1 MRIRYSLLLATAALL
16 PTLAQTPK
24 SNPAAD
30 WPMYNRD
37 LGGTRHSPLTQI
49 STANVSNLK
58 LAWSYRLSNAPAGR
72 GAAPPPAPAAE
83 EAGRGGGAGGR
94 GGGRGGAAAPTVN
107 PEATPIVVNDIMYL
121 PAGSRVLA
129 LEADTGKLV
138 WEFKIPNGSTSARG
152 VAFWPGDSSTPARI
166 LFTAGRRLMAVS
178 ALTGEASA
186 GFGQDGAVDIKIG
199 WNGVPLV
206 YKNVAVLGAS
216 VGEISQGG
224 DPGDSRAFDVRT
236 GAKLWEFHS
245 VPQPGEVGHAT
256 WLDDGWKNRSGV
268 NVWGW
273 YLTLD
278 EKTGT
283 VYMPFGSPAG
293 NYWGGDRPG
302 NNLFGNS
309 VVAADA
315 LTGKLKWYFQTV
327 HHDLWDA
334 DLPPA
339 PVLVDIRQN
348 GRSIPALAAIG
359 KTAWMFILNRET
371 GKPIFGVEERP
382 VPAGDAPGEWYSP
395 TQPFPLKPPPLAR
408 ISFKKE
414 DIVTGEDTTPEHAKA
429 CMEIYARAGGF
440 YNAGPFTPFLFH
452 EEGAPPR
459 STIIFP
465 GNGGP
470 NWGGMAA
477 DPRTGYVFVQT
488 HDAAL
493 SGWVEKK
500 RPGGNYGSGNGS
512 PQAYDRGSINGPGPY
527 NGFSAP
533 VRDASGRTLGNAPCQ
548 KPPWGRL
555 WAVNANTGDIAWVSV
570 LGLNEALPPGR
581 QNVGGSGSAGPIVT
595 AGGLVFIGAT
605 SDRRLRAF
613 DSKTGKELWAHK
625 LDQTVNANPLTY
637 QGRNGKQ
644 YVAAVAT
651 DSVVVFSLP

>member
-1 MRIRYSLLLATAALL
+1 MRIRFALLLMAALL
-16 PTLAQTPK
+16 PAVAQTPRT
-24 SNPAAD
+24 NRAAD

-37 LGGTRHSPLTQI
+37 LAGTRYSPLTQI
-49 STANVSNLK
+49 NTTNVSNLK
-58 LAWSYRLSNAPAGR
+58 LAWSYRLGNAPPR
-72 GAAPPPAPAAE
+72 GAAPAGPAAE
-83 EAGRGGGAGGR
+83 QPAGGR
-94 GGGRGGAAAPTVN
+94 GGGRGGAAPTVN
-107 PEATPIVVNDIMYL
+107 PEATPIVVSGVMYL
-121 PAGSRVLA
+121 PAGNRVLA
-129 LEADTGKLV
+129 LEADSGKLV
-138 WEFKIPNGSTSARG
+138 WEYKLPSGNTTARG
-152 VAFWPGDSSTPARI
+152 VAFWPGDTSTPARI
-166 LFTAGRRLMAVS
+166 IFTAGRRLMAVN
-178 ALTGEASA
+178 AITGEASA
-186 GFGQDGAVDIKIG
+186 GFGENGSVDIQVP
-199 WNGVPLV
+199 WNGVPLI
-206 YKNVAVLGAS
+206 YKNVAILGAT
-216 VGEISQGG
+216 VGEIAQGG

-236 GAKLWEFHS
+236 GTKLWEFHS
-245 VPQPGEVGHAT
+245 VPRPGEPGHET
-256 WLDDGWKNRSGV
+256 WLNDGWKDRSGV

-327 HHDLWDA
+327 HHDLWDS

-339 PVLVDIRQN
+339 PVLVDIKQN
-348 GRSIPALAAIG
+348 GKTVPALAAIG
-359 KTAWMFILNRET
+359 KQAWMFILNRET

-395 TQPFPLKPPPLAR
+395 TQPFPIKPPPLAR

-414 DIVTGEDTTPEHAKA
+414 DIVTAEDTTPEHAKA
-429 CMEIYARAGGF
+429 CMDIYEKAGGF

-452 EEGAPPR
+452 EDGAPPR

-477 DPRTGYVFVQT
+477 DPKMGYIYVQT

-493 SGWVEKK
+493 SGWIEKK

-512 PQAYDRGSINGPGPY
+512 PQPYDRGSINGPGPY
-527 NGFSAP
+527 NGFAAP
-533 VRDASGRTLGNAPCQ
+533 IRDASGRVLGNAPCQ

-555 WAVNANTGDIAWVSV
+555 WAVNANTGEIAWVTV
-570 LGLNEALPPGR
+570 LGLNEALPAGK
-581 QNVGGSGSAGPIVT
+581 QNVGGTGSAGPIVT

-605 SDRRLRAF
+605 TDRRFRAF
-613 DSKTGKELWAHK
+613 DSRTGNELWAYR
-625 LDQTVNANPLTY
+625 LQQTVNANPLTY
-637 QGRNGKQ
+637 EGKNGKQ
-644 YVAAVAT
+644 YVAAIAT
-651 DSVVVFSLP
+651 DSIVAFSLP

>member
-1 MRIRYSLLLATAALL
+1 MRIHHAVILAAAALVPLLA
-16 PTLAQTPK
+16 QRPK

-30 WPMYNRD
+30 WPMYNHD
-37 LGGTRHSPLTQI
+37 LAGTRYSALTQI
-49 STANVSNLK
+49 DSGNVSNLK
-58 LAWSYRLSNAPAGR
+58 LAWTYRLGSAPAPQAGR
-72 GAAPPPAPAAE
+72 GE
-83 EAGRGGGAGGR
+83 GGR
-94 GGGRGGAAAPTVN
+94 GGGRGTGAVPTVN
-107 PEATPIVVNDIMYL
+107 PEATPIVVNGIMYL
-121 PAGSRVLA
+121 PAGGRVLA
-129 LEADTGKLV
+129 FEADTGKLV
-138 WEFKIPNGSTSARG
+138 WEYKLPTGSTTARA
-152 VAFWPGDSSTPARI
+152 VAFWPGDTSTPARI
-166 LFTAGRRLMAVS
+166 IFTAGRRLMSVN

-186 GFGQDGAVDIKIG
+186 GFGQDGSVDIKVP
-199 WNGVPLV
+199 WNGVPLI
-206 YKNVAVLGAS
+206 YKHVAILGAT

-224 DPGDSRAFDVRT
+224 DPGDSRAFNVRT
-236 GAKLWEFHS
+236 GEKLWDFHS
-245 VPQPGEVGHAT
+245 VPRPGEIGHET
-256 WLDDGWKNRSGV
+256 WLDDGWKDRSGV

-309 VVAADA
+309 VVAIDA
-315 LTGKLKWYFQTV
+315 ITGKLKWYFQTV
-327 HHDLWDA
+327 HHDLWDS

-339 PVLVDIRQN
+339 PVLVDIKQN
-348 GRSIPALAAIG
+348 GKAVPALAAIG
-359 KTAWMFILNRET
+359 KQAWMYILNRET

-382 VPAGDAPGEWYSP
+382 VPTGDAPGEWYAP

-414 DIVTGEDTTPEHAKA
+414 DIVTAEDTTPEHAQA
-429 CMEIYARAGGF
+429 CMEIYEKAGGF

-452 EEGAPPR
+452 EEGAPAR

-477 DPRTGYVFVQT
+477 DPKIGYVYVQT

-493 SGWVEKK
+493 SGWIEKK
-500 RPGGNYGSGNGS
+500 REGGNYGSGNGS
-512 PQAYDRGSINGPGPY
+512 PQPYDRGSINGPGPY
-527 NGFSAP
+527 NGFAAP
-533 VRDASGRTLGNAPCQ
+533 IRDATGRMLGNAPCQ

-555 WAVNANTGDIAWVSV
+555 WAVNANTGDIAWITT
-570 LGLNEALPPGR
+570 LGLNEALPAGK

-605 SDRRLRAF
+605 NDRRFRAF
-613 DSKTGKELWAHK
+613 DAKTSKEVWTFK
-625 LDQTVNANPLTY
+625 LDQPVNANPLSY
-637 QGRNGKQ
+637 QGKNGKQ
-644 YVAAVAT
+644 YVAAIAT
-651 DSVVVFSLP
+651 DSIVTFSLP